1 MDCFPIFYSFVRIWS
16 GATAIYLYRFKKR
29 ARRDVTFAFASRA
42 LPGPR
47 FLFLDAENHLIA
59 DEVQRTGQSIALP
72 STHAKSRN
80 ALSSSMPQ
88 P

>member
-1 MDCFPIFYSFVRIWS
+1 MPW
-16 GATAIYLYRFKKR
+16 
-29 ARRDVTFAFASRA
+29 RDVTFAFASRA

-47 FLFLDAENHLIA
+47 FLFLDTENHLIA
-59 DEVQRTGQSIALP
+59 HEVQRTGQSIALP
-72 STHAKSRN
+72 CTHAKSWN